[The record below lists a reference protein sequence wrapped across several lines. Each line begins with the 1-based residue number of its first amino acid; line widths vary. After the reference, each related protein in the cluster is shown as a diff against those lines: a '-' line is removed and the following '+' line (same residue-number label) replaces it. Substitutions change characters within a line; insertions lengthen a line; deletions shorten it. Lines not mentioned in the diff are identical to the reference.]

1 MSYVLKRIGQSVLTV
16 FVVVSAS
23 FGLIR
28 LLPGGPLDYLRA
40 QMIQQGGSS
49 MTMSEINRRI
59 AAQTNIAVNE
69 PIYVQYV
76 DYMASILTGDFGRSI
91 WYEEPV
97 ASIIGP
103 AIPWTVFLTASALF
117 LAFTV
122 GVSLGAVMA
131 YKEGSKFDV
140 GSTGV
145 GLVLNSTPGYVVA
158 LLFVAYLGYRF
169 EFFPTGGRYNSA
181 LDPGFHPEFL
191 LSVLYHGAL
200 PIGSMAIVGFGGWA
214 LSMRGNSIRVLGE
227 DYLRVARL
235 RGLSTRRIALR
246 YVARN
251 AILPMYTGLMIA
263 IGTVFGGAVIIENI
277 FAYPGVGFYLIQ
289 AINARD
295 YPLMMGGFILITVA
309 MVIGITIADLTYGIL
324 DPRAKGG
331 ASRESY

>member
-1 MSYVLKRIGQSVLTV
+1 MSYIVKRLGQSILTV
-16 FVVVSAS
+16 LVVVSAS

-40 QMIQQGGSS
+40 QAIQQGGSDLS
-49 MTMSEINRRI
+49 MAEINARI
-59 AAQTNIAVNE
+59 AAQTNIAVDE
-69 PIYVQYV
+69 PVYVQYL
-76 DYMASILTGDFGRSI
+76 DYMAAMLQGDFGQSI
-91 WYEEPV
+91 WYDKAV
-97 ASIIGP
+97 TSVLGP

-122 GVSLGAVMA
+122 GVSLGAFMA
-131 YKEGSKFDV
+131 YKEGSSFDIA
-140 GSTGV
+140 STGI
-145 GLVLNSTPGYVVA
+145 GLFLNSTPGYVVA
-158 LLFVAYLGYRF
+158 LLFVAFLGYRF
-169 EFFPTGGRYNSA
+169 ELFPTGGRYASE
-181 LDPGFHPEFL
+181 LTPGLNLPFL
-191 LSVLYHGAL
+191 TSVLYHGTM
-200 PIGSMAIVGFGGWA
+200 PILSMAIVGFGGWA
-214 LSMRGNSIRVLGE
+214 LNMRGNSIRVLGE

-235 RGLSTRRIALR
+235 RGLPTRRIAIR

-277 FAYPGVGFYLIQ
+277 FSYPGVGFYLIQ

-309 MVIGITIADLTYGIL
+309 MIIGITIADLTYGWL

-331 ASRESY
+331 DSRESY

>member
-1 MSYVLKRIGQSVLTV
+1 MNYVLKRLGQSLLTIL
-16 FVVVSAS
+16 VVVSAS

-28 LLPGGPLDYLRA
+28 LLPGGPMDYLRA
-40 QMIQQGGSS
+40 EMIKQGSDLSS
-49 MTMSEINRRI
+49 AEINRRI
-59 AAQTNIAVNE
+59 AAQTNIAVDE
-69 PIYVQYV
+69 PMYVQYL
-76 DYMASILTGDFGRSI
+76 DYMTAMVQGDFGRSI

-97 ASIIGP
+97 ASVIGP

-122 GVSLGAVMA
+122 GISLGAFMA
-131 YKEGSKFDV
+131 YKEGSSFDIA
-140 GSTGV
+140 STGI
-145 GLVLNSTPGYVVA
+145 GLFLNSTPSYVIA
-158 LLFVAYLGYRF
+158 LLLIAFLGYRF
-169 EFFPTGGRYNSA
+169 QLFPTGGRYASE
-181 LDPGFHPEFL
+181 LTTGFNIPFL
-191 LSVLYHGAL
+191 TSVLYHGVL
-200 PIGSMAIVGFGGWA
+200 PILSMALVGFGGWA

-235 RGLSTRRIALR
+235 RGLPTRRIAIR

-289 AINARD
+289 AIHARD

-309 MVIGITIADLTYGIL
+309 MVIGITIADLTYGWL

-331 ASRESY
+331 GSRESY

>member
-1 MSYVLKRIGQSVLTV
+1 M
-16 FVVVSAS
+16 A
-23 FGLIR
+23 
-28 LLPGGPLDYLRA
+28 
-40 QMIQQGGSS
+40 
-49 MTMSEINRRI
+49 EINARI
-59 AAQTNIAVNE
+59 AAQTNIAVDE
-69 PIYVQYV
+69 PVYIQYI
-76 DYMASILTGDFGRSI
+76 DYMTAMLQGDFGQSI
-91 WYEEPV
+91 WYDRAV
-97 ASIIGP
+97 TSVIGP

-117 LAFTV
+117 LAFTI
-122 GVSLGAVMA
+122 GVSLGAFMA
-131 YKEGSKFDV
+131 YKEGSTFDV
-140 GSTGV
+140 ASTGI

-158 LLFVAYLGYRF
+158 LLSVAFLGYRF
-169 EFFPTGGRYNSA
+169 DLFPTGGRYASE
-181 LDPGFHPEFL
+181 LTPGLTLPFL
-191 LSVLYHGAL
+191 TSVLYHGTL
-200 PIGSMAIVGFGGWA
+200 PILSMAVVGFGGWA

-235 RGLSTRRIALR
+235 RGLPTRRIAIR

-309 MVIGITIADLTYGIL
+309 MVIGITIADLTYGWL

>member
-1 MSYVLKRIGQSVLTV
+1 MSYILKRLGQSVLTV
-16 FVVVSAS
+16 FVVISAS

-40 QMIQQGGSS
+40 QAIQQGGSDLS
-49 MTMSEINRRI
+49 MSEINRRI
-59 AAQTNIAVNE
+59 AAQTNIAVDE
-69 PIYVQYV
+69 PVYVQYI
-76 DYMASILTGDFGRSI
+76 DYMAAMLQGDFGQSI
-91 WYEEPV
+91 WYDQSV
-97 ASIIGP
+97 ASVIGP

-122 GVSLGAVMA
+122 GVSLGAFMA

-140 GSTGV
+140 VSTGV
-145 GLVLNSTPGYVVA
+145 GLFLNSTPGYVVA
-158 LLFVAYLGYRF
+158 LLMVAFLGYRF
-169 EFFPTGGRYNSA
+169 DLFPTGGRYASELTVGLNV
-181 LDPGFHPEFL
+181 PFVT
-191 LSVLYHGAL
+191 SVLYHGTM
-200 PIGSMAIVGFGGWA
+200 PILSMAVVGFGGWA

-235 RGLSTRRIALR
+235 RGLPTSRIAIR

-309 MVIGITIADLTYGIL
+309 MVIGITIADLTYGWL

>member
-1 MSYVLKRIGQSVLTV
+1 MSYIVRRLGQSVLTV
-16 FVVVSAS
+16 FVVISAS

-40 QMIQQGGSS
+40 EMIQQGGSS
-49 MTMSEINRRI
+49 LSAEEINRRI
-59 AAQTNIAVNE
+59 AAQTNIAVDE
-69 PIYVQYV
+69 PFYVQYV
-76 DYMASILTGDFGRSI
+76 DYMVSMLQGDFGRSI
-91 WYEEPV
+91 WFERPV
-97 ASIIGP
+97 TSIIGP

-122 GVSLGAVMA
+122 GITLGAFMA
-131 YKEGSKFDV
+131 YKEGSSFDV
-140 GSTGV
+140 ASTGV
-145 GLVLNSTPGYVVA
+145 GLFLNSTPSYVVA
-158 LLFVAYLGYRF
+158 LLLIAFLGYRL
-169 EFFPTGGRYNSA
+169 ELFPTGGRYASE
-181 LDPGFHPEFL
+181 LTPGLNVPFL
-191 LSVLYHGAL
+191 LSVLYHGVL
-200 PIGSMAIVGFGGWA
+200 PILSMALVGFGGWA

-227 DYLRVARL
+227 DYLRAARL
-235 RGLSTRRIALR
+235 RGLPTRRIAIR

-295 YPLMMGGFILITVA
+295 YPLMMGGFILITIA
-309 MVIGITIADLTYGIL
+309 MVIGITIADLTYGWL

-331 ASRESY
+331 DSREAY